1 MANIYRHITGGGPM
15 INLIKT
21 IKKIIGRKSKI
32 LILPVILSCIDSL
45 LHMFIFAIMIM
56 AIINLVS
63 TNFTMQKLGT
73 YSILLLGLFL
83 LRAILYSI
91 TYVQTQYRGAD
102 ITAELRLS
110 LGEHIR
116 SLNLG
121 YFNKNSIGRLT
132 STLTTDISD
141 FELVLTHSFSE
152 IFRVIFFTILSFV
165 FAFSIDWHF
174 SIVILMI
181 VMISLPLAGMGGKVA
196 KKTGAALRHSV
207 NNVISRIVEYIN
219 GIKTFKL
226 YNLTGEKFERLDQS
240 FKALK
245 KESIKLELSVM
256 PFSNL
261 FAILTSFII
270 PVALI
275 MGTNMLK
282 EGSLSVQNFIVVIMI
297 GISISNMMVSL
308 GSLFPEMNY
317 WKNAAENI
325 LMVQEEKPLESTTK
339 FLDVSSYDI
348 RFDKVGFRYTD
359 DVDVLKEISFETK
372 QGTTTALVGPSGS
385 GKTTIISLISRFWDV
400 TSGAITIDGQ
410 NISNISPDGLT
421 SQMAVVF
428 QDVYLFNDT
437 IVNNIRVGKP
447 DATME
452 EVIYAAK
459 AAQCHEFI
467 IALENGYNTLVG
479 EGGSTLSGGEKQRIS
494 IARAFI
500 KDSSIVLLDE
510 STSSLDA
517 DNEVEINKALDQL
530 MLNKTVIVIAHRLN
544 TIKSADNILV
554 LDQGE
559 IKEQGTHQDLLAQG
573 GWYARMI
580 EEQDKARNWVV

>member
-1 MANIYRHITGGGPM
+1 M